1 MAEGFLAGGGLGSAA
16 MAPGPERTDWTVE
29 EELAAL
35 DKGEHPPAALG
46 VGTLRGRLGA
56 GFGPAGRVA
65 AVAVRAAPTAGLG
78 VGGRPRASR
87 PGCRKLSPDSRV
99 GRARNCPPGCLD
111 RFLGLDLFQDE
122 DSCSDCSNYKPGS
135 SLQSFVL
142 EGKTLFPEMFQ
153 TSHLLFYERFRAYQD
168 YILVLVL
175 TAFNLFVADCKA
187 SEVREFTA
195 EFLEKVLEP
204 SGWRAVWHTNVFE
217 VLVEVT
223 DVDFA
228 ALKAVV
234 RLADPYLCESQVSTF
249 TLECMKE
256 LLELKEHRLP
266 LQELWVVF
274 DDSGVFDQTAL
285 AIEHVRF
292 FYQKIWRSW
301 DEEEEDEYDYF
312 VRCVEPRLRLHYDIL
327 EDRVPSGLI
336 VDYHNLLSQ
345 CEESYRKF
353 LNLRSSLSN
362 CNSDS
367 EQENISMV
375 EGLKLYSE
383 IEQLKQKLKLIEN
396 PLLRYV
402 FGYQK
407 NSNIQAKGIR
417 PSGQKVTHVVSSIM
431 LTGLLQSLLRDRLCQ
446 EPYEEEIEIQFH
458 SDPLSAINACY
469 EGDTVIICPG
479 HYIVPG
485 TFSIADSIELEGYG
499 LPDDIVIEKRG
510 KGDTFVDCTGADI
523 KISNIK
529 FVQHDAVEG
538 ILIIHRGKTT
548 LENCVLQCETTGV
561 TVRTS
566 AEFLMKNSD
575 LYGAKG
581 AGIEIYPGS
590 KCTLSDN
597 GIHHCKEG
605 ILIKFLKHLFSMS
618 QDFLDEHYDIPKIS
632 MVNNVIHNNE
642 GYGVVLVKPTIFSDL
657 QENAQDGTEE
667 NKALKIQTNEEGD
680 GAERVDLEELIQCAA
695 GKMELYER
703 SDLAEQV
710 EGNYEIVN
718 ELVAASTQKG
728 QMKKKRLS
736 ELGIIQADDNLMSQE
751 MFVSIV
757 GNQFKWNGKGSFG
770 TFLF

>member
-1 MAEGFLAGGGLGSAA
+1 MADGLLAGGGLGSEA
-16 MAPGPERTDWTVE
+16 MAPEPELPGWAAE
-29 EELAAL
+29 EELERL
-35 DKGEHPPAALG
+35 EKG
-46 VGTLRGRLGA
+46 
-56 GFGPAGRVA
+56 
-65 AVAVRAAPTAGLG
+65 
-78 VGGRPRASR
+78 
-87 PGCRKLSPDSRV
+87 
-99 GRARNCPPGCLD
+99 
-111 RFLGLDLFQDE
+111 LFENE
-122 DSCSDCSNYKPGS
+122 DSCSDCSDHAKPGS
-135 SLQSFVL
+135 SLQSFVP
-142 EGKTLFPEMFQ
+142 EGKTHFPEMFQ
-153 TSHLLFYERFRAYQD
+153 TSQLLFYERFRAYQD
-168 YILVLVL
+168 YIL
-175 TAFNLFVADCKA
+175 ADCKA
-187 SEVREFTA
+187 SEVKEFTA

-223 DVDFA
+223 DVDFT

-234 RLADPYLCESQVSTF
+234 RLADPYLCESQVSAF

-256 LLELKEHRLP
+256 LLDLKEYRLP

-274 DDSGVFDQTAL
+274 DDSGLFDQTAL

-292 FYQKIWRSW
+292 FYQNIWRSW

-336 VDYHNLLSQ
+336 VDYQNLLTQ

-417 PSGQKVTHVVSSIM
+417 PNGQKVTHVVSSTM
-431 LTGLLQSLLRDRLCQ
+431 TTGLLQSLLRDRLCP
-446 EPYEEEIEIQFH
+446 EPCKEETEIQFH

-469 EGDTVIICPG
+469 EGDTVIVCPG
-479 HYIVPG
+479 HYVVHG
-485 TFSIADSIELEGYG
+485 AFSIADSIELE
-499 LPDDIVIEKRG
+499 V
-510 KGDTFVDCTGADI
+510 
-523 KISNIK
+523 
-529 FVQHDAVEG
+529 
-538 ILIIHRGKTT
+538 IHRGKTT

-581 AGIEIYPGS
+581 AGVEIYPGS

-605 ILIKFLKHLFSMS
+605 ILIK
-618 QDFLDEHYDIPKIS
+618 DFLDEHYDIPKIS

-657 QENAQDGTEE
+657 QEDAQDETEE
-667 NKALKIQTNEEGD
+667 NKALKVQTSGEADEAG
-680 GAERVDLEELIQCAA
+680 RVDLEELIQCAT
-695 GKMELYER
+695 GKMELYARAEL
-703 SDLAEQV
+703 SEQV
-710 EGNYEIVN
+710 EGNCEIVN

-736 ELGIIQADDNLMSQE
+736 ELGITQADDNLMSQE

>member
-1 MAEGFLAGGGLGSAA
+1 
-16 MAPGPERTDWTVE
+16 
-29 EELAAL
+29 
-35 DKGEHPPAALG
+35 
-46 VGTLRGRLGA
+46 
-56 GFGPAGRVA
+56 
-65 AVAVRAAPTAGLG
+65 
-78 VGGRPRASR
+78 
-87 PGCRKLSPDSRV
+87 
-99 GRARNCPPGCLD
+99 
-111 RFLGLDLFQDE
+111 
-122 DSCSDCSNYKPGS
+122 
-135 SLQSFVL
+135 
-142 EGKTLFPEMFQ
+142 MFQ

-168 YILVLVL
+168 YIL
-175 TAFNLFVADCKA
+175 ADCKA

-204 SGWRAVWHTNVFE
+204 SGWRAVWCTNVFK

-234 RLADPYLCESQVSTF
+234 RLADPRLCECHVSTF
-249 TLECMKE
+249 TVECVME
-256 LLELKEHRLP
+256 LLQLKEHRLP
-266 LQELWVVF
+266 LQELWVVS
-274 DDSGVFDQTAL
+274 DDSGAFDQTAL

-292 FYQKIWRSW
+292 FYQNIWRSW

-327 EDRVPSGLI
+327 EDRVPSGL
-336 VDYHNLLSQ
+336 VTDYRSLLSQ
-345 CEESYRKF
+345 CEESYRTF

-362 CNSDS
+362 CNLDT

-407 NSNIQAKGIR
+407 NSNIQAKGVR
-417 PSGQKVTHVVSSIM
+417 PNGQKVRHVVSSAM
-431 LTGLLQSLLRDRLCQ
+431 MPGLLQSLLRDRLCQ
-446 EPYEEEIEIQFH
+446 EPCKEEVEIQFH
-458 SDPLSAINACY
+458 RDPLSAINACY
-469 EGDTVIICPG
+469 EGDTVIVCPG
-479 HYIVPG
+479 RYVVHG

-499 LPDDIVIEKRG
+499 LPDDVVIEKRG
-510 KGDTFVDCTGADI
+510 QGDTFVDCTGADI
-523 KISNIK
+523 KISSIK
-529 FVQHDAVEG
+529 FVQHGAVEG

-566 AEFLMKNSD
+566 AEFLMKTSD

-581 AGIEIYPGS
+581 AGVEIYPGS

-605 ILIKFLKHLFSMS
+605 ILIK
-618 QDFLDEHYDIPKIS
+618 DFLDEHYDIPKIS

-657 QENAQDGTEE
+657 QENTQDGTEE
-667 NKALKIQTNEEGD
+667 NKALKIQTSGEAD
-680 GAERVDLEELIQCAA
+680 AAERVDLEELIQCAT
-695 GKMELYER
+695 GKMGLCAR
-703 SDLAEQV
+703 SDLCEQV
-710 EGNYEIVN
+710 EGNCEIVH
-718 ELVAASTQKG
+718 ELLVASTQKG
-728 QMKKKRLS
+728 QLRKKRLS
-736 ELGIIQADDNLMSQE
+736 ELGITQADDNLMSQE

>member
-1 MAEGFLAGGGLGSAA
+1 MADGMRVGSGLMSESMASGHPDEAA
-16 MAPGPERTDWTVE
+16 EK
-29 EELAAL
+29 ELAPL
-35 DKGEHPPAALG
+35 EKG
-46 VGTLRGRLGA
+46 
-56 GFGPAGRVA
+56 
-65 AVAVRAAPTAGLG
+65 
-78 VGGRPRASR
+78 
-87 PGCRKLSPDSRV
+87 
-99 GRARNCPPGCLD
+99 
-111 RFLGLDLFQDE
+111 LFQVE
-122 DSCSDCSNYKPGS
+122 DSSSDCGSHNKPGD
-135 SLQSFVL
+135 SLQSFVA
-142 EGKTLFPEMFQ
+142 EGKSPFPEIFQ
-153 TSHLLFYERFRAYQD
+153 TSQLLFYERFRAYQD
-168 YILVLVL
+168 YIL
-175 TAFNLFVADCKA
+175 ADCKA

-204 SGWRAVWHTNVFE
+204 SGWQAIWRTNVFE

-223 DVDFA
+223 DVDFS
-228 ALKAVV
+228 ALKAAVK
-234 RLADPYLCESQVSTF
+234 LAEPYACESEVNTF

-256 LLELKEHRLP
+256 LLDLKEYQLP

-292 FYQKIWRSW
+292 FYQYIWRSW

-312 VRCVEPRLRLHYDIL
+312 VRCVEPRMRLHYDIL

-336 VDYHNLLSQ
+336 VDYHSLLTQ

-407 NSNIQAKGIR
+407 NSNIQAKGVR
-417 PSGQKVTHVVSSIM
+417 PNGQKVTHVVSSTM
-431 LTGLLQSLLRDRLCQ
+431 MSGLLRSLLRDRLCE
-446 EPYEEEIEIQFH
+446 EPFKEDTEIQFH
-458 SDPLSAINACY
+458 SDPLSAVNACY
-469 EGDTVIICPG
+469 EGDTVIVCPG
-479 HYIVPG
+479 HYVVHG
-485 TFSIADSIELEGYG
+485 TFSVADSIVLEGYG

-510 KGDTFVDCTGADI
+510 KGDTFVDCTGVDV
-523 KISNIK
+523 KISSIK
-529 FVQHDAVEG
+529 FVQRDAVEG

-548 LENCVLQCETTGV
+548 VENCVLQCETTGV

-581 AGIEIYPGS
+581 AGLEIYPGS
-590 KCTLSDN
+590 KCVLSDN

-605 ILIKFLKHLFSMS
+605 ILIK
-618 QDFLDEHYDIPKIS
+618 DFLDEHYDIPKIS

-642 GYGVVLVKPTIFSDL
+642 GYGIVLVKPTIFSDL
-657 QENAQDGTEE
+657 KENDQDKTEE
-667 NKALKIQTNEEGD
+667 NKAVKVQTSGQGD
-680 GAERVDLEELIQCAA
+680 AAGRVDLEELIHGATD
-695 GKMELYER
+695 KMEIYER
-703 SDLAEQV
+703 AADLSEQI
-710 EGNYEIVN
+710 EGNCEIIN

-728 QMKKKRLS
+728 QMRKKRLS
-736 ELGIIQADDNLMSQE
+736 ELGITQADDNLMSQE
-751 MFVSIV
+751 MFVVIV

>member
-1 MAEGFLAGGGLGSAA
+1 MDHTVFSL
-16 MAPGPERTDWTVE
+16 ERE
-29 EELAAL
+29 ETRV
-35 DKGEHPPAALG
+35 H
-46 VGTLRGRLGA
+46 GRETG
-56 GFGPAGRVA
+56 
-65 AVAVRAAPTAGLG
+65 
-78 VGGRPRASR
+78 
-87 PGCRKLSPDSRV
+87 
-99 GRARNCPPGCLD
+99 
-111 RFLGLDLFQDE
+111 LFQE
-122 DSCSDCSNYKPGS
+122 KDSCNNYSNCDKPGTR
-135 SLQSFVL
+135 LQSFVPD
-142 EGKTLFPEMFQ
+142 GKTLLPELFQ

-168 YILVLVL
+168 YIL
-175 TAFNLFVADCKA
+175 ADCKA

-204 SGWRAVWHTNVFE
+204 SGWRAVWHTNVFK

-228 ALKAVV
+228 TLKAVV
-234 RLADPYLCESQVSTF
+234 KLADPYLCESEMSTF
-249 TLECMKE
+249 TLECIKE

-274 DDSGVFDQTAL
+274 DDSGAFDQTAL

-292 FYQKIWRSW
+292 FYQNIWRSW

-336 VDYHNLLSQ
+336 VDYHSLLSQ

-362 CNSDS
+362 CGSDS

-402 FGYQK
+402 FGHQK
-407 NSNIQAKGIR
+407 HSSIQAKGVR
-417 PSGQKVTHVVSSIM
+417 PSGQKVTHVVSPILMAS
-431 LTGLLQSLLRDRLCQ
+431 LLQSLLRDRLCQ
-446 EPYEEEIEIQFH
+446 EPHKDEMEIQFH
-458 SDPLSAINACY
+458 SDPWSAVNASY
-469 EGDTVIICPG
+469 EGDTVIVCPG
-479 HYIVPG
+479 HYVVHG
-485 TFSIADSIELEGYG
+485 TFSIADAIVLEGYG
-499 LPDDIVIEKRG
+499 LPDDIVIEKRD
-510 KGDTFVDCTGADI
+510 KNDTFVECTGTDI
-523 KISNIK
+523 KISGIK
-529 FVQHDAVEG
+529 FVQHGAVEG
-538 ILIIHRGKTT
+538 ILIIHHGKTT

-590 KCTLSDN
+590 KCILSDN
-597 GIHHCKEG
+597 EIHHCKEG
-605 ILIKFLKHLFSMS
+605 ILIK
-618 QDFLDEHYDIPKIS
+618 DFLDEHYDIPKIS

-642 GYGVVLVKPTIFSDL
+642 GYAVVLVKPTIFCDL
-657 QENAQDGTEE
+657 QGNAHVGTKESKE
-667 NKALKIQTNEEGD
+667 LKIQTNGEANA
-680 GAERVDLEELIQCAA
+680 AESVDVEELIQCAT
-695 GKMELYER
+695 GKMELYGR
-703 SDLAEQV
+703 PDLSEQV
-710 EGNYEIVN
+710 EGNCEIVN
-718 ELVAASTQKG
+718 ELVVASMQKG
-728 QMKKKRLS
+728 QKKKRLS
-736 ELGIIQADDNLMSQE
+736 ELGITEADDNLMSQE
-751 MFVSIV
+751 MFISIL

>member
-1 MAEGFLAGGGLGSAA
+1 MAEGLLAGFGLGSEA
-16 MAPGPERTDWTVE
+16 MGPPPERTGWAAE
-29 EELAAL
+29 EEPEPLEKAL
-35 DKGEHPPAALG
+35 FQDGDSDSDCSG
-46 VGTLRGRLGA
+46 D
-56 GFGPAGRVA
+56 
-65 AVAVRAAPTAGLG
+65 
-78 VGGRPRASR
+78 GRPRSR
-87 PGCRKLSPDSRV
+87 LP
-99 GRARNCPPGCLD
+99 
-111 RFLGLDLFQDE
+111 
-122 DSCSDCSNYKPGS
+122 
-135 SLQSFVL
+135 SFVL
-142 EGKTLFPEMFQ
+142 QGKTNFPEMFQ
-153 TSHLLFYERFRAYQD
+153 TGHLLFYERFSAYQD
-168 YILVLVL
+168 YIL
-175 TAFNLFVADCKA
+175 ADCKA

-234 RLADPYLCESQVSTF
+234 RLAEPCLCESPLSTF
-249 TLECMKE
+249 TPECVRE
-256 LLELKEHRLP
+256 LLDLKAQRLP

-274 DDSGVFDQTAL
+274 DSSGALDQTAL

-292 FYQKIWRSW
+292 FYQHIWRSW

-327 EDRVPSGLI
+327 EDRVPSGL
-336 VDYHNLLSQ
+336 VADYRSLLSQ
-345 CEESYRKF
+345 CEGIYRDF
-353 LNLRSSLSN
+353 LSLRSSLSA
-362 CNSDS
+362 CDSDS
-367 EQENISMV
+367 EQGNLSMV

-383 IEQLKQKLKLIEN
+383 MEQLKQKLKLIEN

-407 NSNIQAKGIR
+407 NSNIQAKGAR
-417 PSGQKVTHVVSSIM
+417 PHGQKVTHVVAST
-431 LTGLLQSLLRDRLCQ
+431 LTAGLLQSLLRDRLCR
-446 EPYEEEIEIQFH
+446 EPCEEEAEVQFH
-458 SDPLSAINACY
+458 RDLLSAVGACY

-479 HYIVPG
+479 HYVVHGP
-485 TFSIADSIELEGYG
+485 FALADSIELEGYG
-499 LPDDIVIEKRG
+499 LPDDIVIEQRG
-510 KGDTFVDCTGADI
+510 KGDTFVDCTGADV

-538 ILIIHRGKTT
+538 ILIVHRGRTT
-548 LENCVLQCETTGV
+548 VENCVLQCETTGV

-566 AEFLMKNSD
+566 AEFLMKTSD

-581 AGIEIYPGS
+581 AGVEIYPGS
-590 KCTLSDN
+590 TCTLSDS

-605 ILIKFLKHLFSMS
+605 ILIK
-618 QDFLDEHYDIPKIS
+618 DFLDEHYDLPKIS
-632 MVNNVIHNNE
+632 MVNNIIHNNE

-657 QENAQDGTEE
+657 QESTPGAAEE
-667 NKALKIQTNEEGD
+667 NKALKSQTSGEAD
-680 GAERVDLEELIQCAA
+680 AAERVDLEELIECVAGRVGLCARP
-695 GKMELYER
+695 GL
-703 SDLAEQV
+703 SEQV
-710 EGNYEIVN
+710 EGNCEIVS

-736 ELGIIQADDNLMSQE
+736 ELGITQADDNLMSQE
-751 MFVSIV
+751 MFVCIE

>member
-1 MAEGFLAGGGLGSAA
+1 IAKTYMRGGALGLGA
-16 MAPGPERTDWTVE
+16 MAPERTNWAAE
-29 EELAAL
+29 EEPEPLE
-35 DKGEHPPAALG
+35 KG
-46 VGTLRGRLGA
+46 
-56 GFGPAGRVA
+56 
-65 AVAVRAAPTAGLG
+65 
-78 VGGRPRASR
+78 
-87 PGCRKLSPDSRV
+87 
-99 GRARNCPPGCLD
+99 
-111 RFLGLDLFQDE
+111 LFQDE
-122 DSCSDCSNYKPGS
+122 ESCSDCSYHDKPVT
-135 SLQSFVL
+135 SLQSFVP
-142 EGKTLFPEMFQ
+142 EGKTLFPEIFQ
-153 TSHLLFYERFRAYQD
+153 TSQLLFYERFRAYQD
-168 YILVLVL
+168 YIL
-175 TAFNLFVADCKA
+175 ADCKA

-234 RLADPYLCESQVSTF
+234 KLAEPYVCDSEVNTF
-249 TLECMKE
+249 TLDCVKE
-256 LLELKEHRLP
+256 LLELKECRLP

-274 DDSGVFDQTAL
+274 DGSGVFDQTAL

-292 FYQKIWRSW
+292 FYQNSWRSW
-301 DEEEEDEYDYF
+301 DEEEEDEYDHF
-312 VRCVEPRLRLHYDIL
+312 VRCVEPRLRLYYNIL
-327 EDRVPSGLI
+327 EDRVPSGLV

-375 EGLKLYSE
+375 EGLKFYLE

-402 FGYQK
+402 FGQ
-407 NSNIQAKGIR
+407 R
-417 PSGQKVTHVVSSIM
+417 PNGQKVTHVVSSTM
-431 LTGLLQSLLRDRLCQ
+431 MTGLLWALLRDKLC
-446 EPYEEEIEIQFH
+446 EEHCEGEIEVQFH
-458 SDPLSAINACY
+458 RDPLSAINACF
-469 EGDTVIICPG
+469 EGDTVIVCPG
-479 HYIVPG
+479 HYVVHG

-510 KGDTFVDCTGADI
+510 KGDTFMDGTGADI

-566 AEFLMKNSD
+566 AKFLTKNSD
-575 LYGAKG
+575 LYGAKD

-590 KCTLSDN
+590 KCILSDN
-597 GIHHCKEG
+597 GVHHCKEG
-605 ILIKFLKHLFSMS
+605 ILIK
-618 QDFLDEHYDIPKIS
+618 DFLDEHYDIPKIS

-642 GYGVVLVKPTIFSDL
+642 GYGVVLVKPTIFSEL
-657 QENAQDGTEE
+657 QDNAHDG
-667 NKALKIQTNEEGD
+667 IEG
-680 GAERVDLEELIQCAA
+680 R
-695 GKMELYER
+695 LY
-703 SDLAEQV
+703 LV
-710 EGNYEIVN
+710 IFYIKTIYGLLYFIEGNCEIVN
-718 ELVAASTQKG
+718 ELVAVSTQK
-728 QMKKKRLS
+728 
-736 ELGIIQADDNLMSQE
+736 ADDTLMSQE
-751 MFVSIV
+751 MFVAIV

-770 TFLF
+770 TFIF

>member
-1 MAEGFLAGGGLGSAA
+1 MERGPRKLSFNWSKRLGPLSNRKRLRHHLTRLGGRPRKFEMGDGLLAGGGLGSEA
-16 MAPGPERTDWTVE
+16 MAPERTRWSAE
-29 EELAAL
+29 
-35 DKGEHPPAALG
+35 EHP
-46 VGTLRGRLGA
+46 
-56 GFGPAGRVA
+56 
-65 AVAVRAAPTAGLG
+65 APLEKGL
-78 VGGRPRASR
+78 
-87 PGCRKLSPDSRV
+87 L
-99 GRARNCPPGCLD
+99 
-111 RFLGLDLFQDE
+111 QDD
-122 DSCSDCSNYKPGS
+122 DSCSDCSSHDKPGS
-135 SLQSFVL
+135 SLQSFVP
-142 EGKTLFPEMFQ
+142 EGKIHFPEMFQ

-168 YILVLVL
+168 YIL
-175 TAFNLFVADCKA
+175 ADCKA

-256 LLELKEHRLP
+256 LLDLKEYRLP

-274 DDSGVFDQTAL
+274 DDSGIFDQTAL
-285 AIEHVRF
+285 AIEHVR
-292 FYQKIWRSW
+292 
-301 DEEEEDEYDYF
+301 
-312 VRCVEPRLRLHYDIL
+312 HYDII

-336 VDYHNLLSQ
+336 VDYQNLLTQ

-407 NSNIQAKGIR
+407 NSNIQAKGVRLNGEKI
-417 PSGQKVTHVVSSIM
+417 THVVSSTVT
-431 LTGLLQSLLRDRLCQ
+431 TGLLQSLLRDRLCP
-446 EPYEEEIEIQFH
+446 EPCKEEIEIQFH

-469 EGDTVIICPG
+469 EGDTVIVCPG
-479 HYIVPG
+479 HYVVHG

-499 LPDDIVIEKRG
+499 LPDDVVIEKRG
-510 KGDTFVDCTGADI
+510 KGDTFVDCTGADV
-523 KISNIK
+523 KISSIK

-590 KCTLSDN
+590 KCTLCDN

-605 ILIKFLKHLFSMS
+605 ILIK
-618 QDFLDEHYDIPKIS
+618 DFLDEHYDIPKIS

-667 NKALKIQTNEEGD
+667 NKALKIQTSGEAD
-680 GAERVDLEELIQCAA
+680 VAERVDLEELIQCAT
-695 GKMELYER
+695 GKMELYAR
-703 SDLAEQV
+703 ADLSEQG

-736 ELGIIQADDNLMSQE
+736 ELGITQADDNLMSQE

>member
-1 MAEGFLAGGGLGSAA
+1 M
-16 MAPGPERTDWTVE
+16 
-29 EELAAL
+29 
-35 DKGEHPPAALG
+35 
-46 VGTLRGRLGA
+46 
-56 GFGPAGRVA
+56 AGR
-65 AVAVRAAPTAGLG
+65 GWG
-78 VGGRPRASR
+78 
-87 PGCRKLSPDSRV
+87 
-99 GRARNCPPGCLD
+99 
-111 RFLGLDLFQDE
+111 
-122 DSCSDCSNYKPGS
+122 
-135 SLQSFVL
+135 
-142 EGKTLFPEMFQ
+142 
-153 TSHLLFYERFRAYQD
+153 
-168 YILVLVL
+168 
-175 TAFNLFVADCKA
+175 ADCKA

-223 DVDFA
+223 DVDFS

-234 RLADPYLCESQVSTF
+234 RLAEPYVCESQVSTF
-249 TLECMKE
+249 TLECVKE
-256 LLELKEHRLP
+256 LLDLKEHRLP

-285 AIEHVRF
+285 AVEHVR
-292 FYQKIWRSW
+292 
-301 DEEEEDEYDYF
+301 
-312 VRCVEPRLRLHYDIL
+312 HYDIL

-336 VDYHNLLSQ
+336 VDYHSLLSQ

-362 CNSDS
+362 CSSDS

-417 PSGQKVTHVVSSIM
+417 PNGQKVTHVVSSIM
-431 LTGLLQSLLRDRLCQ
+431 MTGLLQSLLRDRLCQ
-446 EPYEEEIEIQFH
+446 EPCKEETEIQFH

-469 EGDTVIICPG
+469 DGDTVIVCPG
-479 HYIVPG
+479 HYMIHG
-485 TFSIADSIELEGYG
+485 TFAIADSIELEGYG

-523 KISNIK
+523 KISSIK

-566 AEFLMKNSD
+566 AELLMKNSD

-605 ILIKFLKHLFSMS
+605 ILIK
-618 QDFLDEHYDIPKIS
+618 DFLDEHYDIPKIS
-632 MVNNVIHNNE
+632 MVNNIIHNNE

-657 QENAQDGTEE
+657 QEKPQDGTEE
-667 NKALKIQTNEEGD
+667 NKALKIQTSEEAD
-680 GAERVDLEELIQCAA
+680 AAERGDLEELIQCAT
-695 GKMELYER
+695 GKLELYAKSEL
-703 SDLAEQV
+703 SEQV
-710 EGNYEIVN
+710 EGNCEIIN

-728 QMKKKRLS
+728 QMRKKRLS
-736 ELGIIQADDNLMSQE
+736 ELGITQADDNLMSQE
-751 MFVSIV
+751 MFVAIV
-757 GNQFKWNGKGSFG
+757 GNEFKWNGKGSFG

>member
-1 MAEGFLAGGGLGSAA
+1 MVAED
-16 MAPGPERTDWTVE
+16 AP
-29 EELAAL
+29 A
-35 DKGEHPPAALG
+35 
-46 VGTLRGRLGA
+46 
-56 GFGPAGRVA
+56 FGPDGCSSSC
-65 AVAVRAAPTAGLG
+65 
-78 VGGRPRASR
+78 SR
-87 PGCRKLSPDSRV
+87 PQTTLSWADRRV
-99 GRARNCPPGCLD
+99 RS
-111 RFLGLDLFQDE
+111 LFQDE
-122 DSCSDCSNYKPGS
+122 DSCSDCSNHDKPGS
-135 SLQSFVL
+135 SLPSFVPS
-142 EGKTLFPEMFQ
+142 GKTHFPEIFQ
-153 TSHLLFYERFRAYQD
+153 TSQLLFYERFKAYQD
-168 YILVLVL
+168 YIL
-175 TAFNLFVADCKA
+175 ADCKA

-228 ALKAVV
+228 ALKAAV
-234 RLADPYLCESQVSTF
+234 RLADPYLCESQVSSF
-249 TLECMKE
+249 TLECMNE
-256 LLELKEHRLP
+256 LLNLKEHRLP

-292 FYQKIWRSW
+292 FYQNIWRSW

-312 VRCVEPRLRLHYDIL
+312 VRCVEPRLRL
-327 EDRVPSGLI
+327 
-336 VDYHNLLSQ
+336 
-345 CEESYRKF
+345 
-353 LNLRSSLSN
+353 
-362 CNSDS
+362 
-367 EQENISMV
+367 
-375 EGLKLYSE
+375 
-383 IEQLKQKLKLIEN
+383 
-396 PLLRYV
+396 
-402 FGYQK
+402 
-407 NSNIQAKGIR
+407 
-417 PSGQKVTHVVSSIM
+417 
-431 LTGLLQSLLRDRLCQ
+431 
-446 EPYEEEIEIQFH
+446 
-458 SDPLSAINACY
+458 
-469 EGDTVIICPG
+469 
-479 HYIVPG
+479 
-485 TFSIADSIELEGYG
+485 GYG

-510 KGDTFVDCTGADI
+510 KGDTFVDCTGVDI
-523 KISNIK
+523 KISGIK
-529 FVQHDAVEG
+529 FIQHDAVEG

-597 GIHHCKEG
+597 EIHHCKEG
-605 ILIKFLKHLFSMS
+605 ILIK
-618 QDFLDEHYDIPKIS
+618 DFLDEHYDIPKIS

-657 QENAQDGTEE
+657 QENVQDEIEE
-667 NKALKIQTNEEGD
+667 NRALKIPTSEEAGT
-680 GAERVDLEELIQCAA
+680 AERVDLEELIQCAT
-695 GKMELYER
+695 GKMELYAR
-703 SDLAEQV
+703 SSLSEQA
-710 EGNYEIVN
+710 EGNCEIVN

-736 ELGIIQADDNLMSQE
+736 ELGITQADDNLMSQE

>member
-1 MAEGFLAGGGLGSAA
+1 MADGLLAGGGLGSEA
-16 MAPGPERTDWTVE
+16 MAPEPELPGWAAVE
-29 EELAAL
+29 ELERLE
-35 DKGEHPPAALG
+35 KGFFE
-46 VGTLRGRLGA
+46 
-56 GFGPAGRVA
+56 
-65 AVAVRAAPTAGLG
+65 
-78 VGGRPRASR
+78 
-87 PGCRKLSPDSRV
+87 
-99 GRARNCPPGCLD
+99 N
-111 RFLGLDLFQDE
+111 E
-122 DSCSDCSNYKPGS
+122 DSCSDCSDHVKPGS
-135 SLQSFVL
+135 SLQSFVP
-142 EGKTLFPEMFQ
+142 EGKTHFPEMFQ
-153 TSHLLFYERFRAYQD
+153 TSQLLFYERFRAYQD
-168 YILVLVL
+168 YIL
-175 TAFNLFVADCKA
+175 ADCKA
-187 SEVREFTA
+187 SEVKEFTA

-234 RLADPYLCESQVSTF
+234 RLANPYLCESHVSTF

-256 LLELKEHRLP
+256 LLDLKEYRLP

-274 DDSGVFDQTAL
+274 DDSGLFDQTAL

-292 FYQKIWRSW
+292 FYQNIWRSW

-336 VDYHNLLSQ
+336 VDYQNLLTQ

-417 PSGQKVTHVVSSIM
+417 PNGQKVTHVVSSIM
-431 LTGLLQSLLRDRLCQ
+431 MTGLLQSLLRDRLCP
-446 EPYEEEIEIQFH
+446 EPCKEEIEIKFH

-469 EGDTVIICPG
+469 EGDTVIVCPG
-479 HYIVPG
+479 HYVVHG
-485 TFSIADSIELEGYG
+485 AFSIADSIELEGYG

-510 KGDTFVDCTGADI
+510 KGDTFVDCT
-523 KISNIK
+523 
-529 FVQHDAVEG
+529 V
-538 ILIIHRGKTT
+538 IHRGKTT

-605 ILIKFLKHLFSMS
+605 ILIK
-618 QDFLDEHYDIPKIS
+618 DFLDEHYDIPKIS

-657 QENAQDGTEE
+657 QEDAQDENE
-667 NKALKIQTNEEGD
+667 ANKALKVQTSGEAD
-680 GAERVDLEELIQCAA
+680 VAERVDLEELIQCAT
-695 GKMELYER
+695 GKMELYAR
-703 SDLAEQV
+703 ADLSEQV
-710 EGNYEIVN
+710 EGNCEIVN

-736 ELGIIQADDNLMSQE
+736 ELGITQADDNLMSQE

>member
-1 MAEGFLAGGGLGSAA
+1 MADRLRVGGDLEPEA
-16 MAPGPERTDWTVE
+16 MAPGHPDPATE
-29 EELAAL
+29 EEPAPLEEAL
-35 DKGEHPPAALG
+35 LQ
-46 VGTLRGRLGA
+46 V
-56 GFGPAGRVA
+56 
-65 AVAVRAAPTAGLG
+65 
-78 VGGRPRASR
+78 
-87 PGCRKLSPDSRV
+87 
-99 GRARNCPPGCLD
+99 
-111 RFLGLDLFQDE
+111 E
-122 DSCSDCSNYKPGS
+122 DSCSDCNCHKPGN
-135 SLQSFVL
+135 SLQGFVP
-142 EGKTLFPEMFQ
+142 EGKSPFPEIFQ
-153 TSHLLFYERFRAYQD
+153 TSQLLFYERFRAYQD
-168 YILVLVL
+168 YIL
-175 TAFNLFVADCKA
+175 ADCKA

-195 EFLEKVLEP
+195 EFLEKVLVP
-204 SGWRAVWHTNVFE
+204 SGWQALWHTNVFK

-223 DVDFA
+223 DVDFS

-234 RLADPYLCESQVSTF
+234 RLAEPYVCESEVNTF

-256 LLELKEHRLP
+256 LLELKEYQLP

-292 FYQKIWRSW
+292 FYQYIWRSW
-301 DEEEEDEYDYF
+301 DEEEDDEYDYF

-327 EDRVPSGLI
+327 EDRVPSGLT
-336 VDYHNLLSQ
+336 VDYRNLLIQ

-362 CNSDS
+362 CNFDS

-383 IEQLKQKLKLIEN
+383 IEQLKRKLKLIEN

-407 NSNIQAKGIR
+407 NSNIQAKGVR
-417 PSGQKVTHVVSSIM
+417 TNGQKVTHVVSSTM
-431 LTGLLQSLLRDRLCQ
+431 MSSLLRSLLRDRFCG
-446 EPYEEEIEIQFH
+446 EPFKEDIEIQFH

-469 EGDTVIICPG
+469 EGDTVIVCPG
-479 HYIVPG
+479 HYVVHG

-510 KGDTFVDCTGADI
+510 KGDTFVDCTGVDI
-523 KISNIK
+523 KISSIK

-548 LENCVLQCETTGV
+548 VENCVLQCETTGV

-575 LYGAKG
+575 LYGAK
-581 AGIEIYPGS
+581 
-590 KCTLSDN
+590 
-597 GIHHCKEG
+597 
-605 ILIKFLKHLFSMS
+605 
-618 QDFLDEHYDIPKIS
+618 DFLDEHYDIPKIS

-657 QENAQDGTEE
+657 KENHQDKTEDNE
-667 NKALKIQTNEEGD
+667 AVKIQTSGGAD
-680 GAERVDLEELIQCAA
+680 AAERVDLGELIHCATD
-695 GKMELYER
+695 EIEIYER
-703 SDLAEQV
+703 AADLSKQV
-710 EGNYEIVN
+710 EGNCEIIN

-736 ELGIIQADDNLMSQE
+736 ELGITQADDSLMSQE
-751 MFVSIV
+751 MFVAIV

-770 TFLF
+770 IFLF

>member
-1 MAEGFLAGGGLGSAA
+1 MASSLVTGGGLEAEA
-16 MAPGPERTDWTVE
+16 MAPEREHTGWTAE
-29 EELAAL
+29 EE
-35 DKGEHPPAALG
+35 PAG
-46 VGTLRGRLGA
+46 VGKG
-56 GFGPAGRVA
+56 
-65 AVAVRAAPTAGLG
+65 
-78 VGGRPRASR
+78 
-87 PGCRKLSPDSRV
+87 
-99 GRARNCPPGCLD
+99 
-111 RFLGLDLFQDE
+111 LFQDE
-122 DSCSDCSNYKPGS
+122 DSCRDCSNYDKAVT

-142 EGKTLFPEMFQ
+142 EGKTLFPEIFQ
-153 TSHLLFYERFRAYQD
+153 TSQLLFYERFRAYQD
-168 YILVLVL
+168 YIL
-175 TAFNLFVADCKA
+175 ADCKA

-223 DVDFA
+223 DVDFLG
-228 ALKAVV
+228 LKAVV
-234 RLADPYLCESQVSTF
+234 RLAEPYLCESRVNTF
-249 TLECMKE
+249 TAECMNE
-256 LLELKEHRLP
+256 LLDLKERRLP

-292 FYQKIWRSW
+292 FYQNIWRSW

-327 EDRVPSGLI
+327 EDRVPSGLT
-336 VDYHNLLSQ
+336 VDYRSLLSQ
-345 CEESYRKF
+345 CEDSYRRF

-362 CNSDS
+362 CSSDS

-407 NSNIQAKGIR
+407 NSNIQAKGVR
-417 PSGQKVTHVVSSIM
+417 VSGQKVTHVVSSTM
-431 LTGLLQSLLRDRLCQ
+431 MTGLLQSLLRDKLCQ
-446 EPYEEEIEIQFH
+446 DSCKEEIEIQFH
-458 SDPLSAINACY
+458 NDPLSAINACY
-469 EGDTVIICPG
+469 EGDTVIVCPG
-479 HYIVPG
+479 HYVVHG

-529 FVQHDAVEG
+529 FVQHGAVEG
-538 ILIIHRGKTT
+538 ILSIHRGKTV

-566 AEFLMKNSD
+566 AELLMKNSD

-581 AGIEIYPGS
+581 AGLEIYPGS
-590 KCTLSDN
+590 KCSLSDN

-605 ILIKFLKHLFSMS
+605 ILIK
-618 QDFLDEHYDIPKIS
+618 DFLDEHYDIPKIT

-657 QENAQDGTEE
+657 QEDAQDETEE
-667 NKALKIQTNEEGD
+667 NKALKIQTSGEVD
-680 GAERVDLEELIQCAA
+680 AAEKLDLEELIQCATD
-695 GKMELYER
+695 KMELHAR
-703 SDLAEQV
+703 SDFSEPV
-710 EGNYEIVN
+710 EGNCEIVN
-718 ELVAASTQKG
+718 ELVAASTKKG

-736 ELGIIQADDNLMSQE
+736 ELGITEADDKLMSQE
-751 MFVSIV
+751 MFISIA

>member
-1 MAEGFLAGGGLGSAA
+1 MADGPRA
-16 MAPGPERTDWTVE
+16 MAAQPGRRGRADAE
-29 EELAAL
+29 E
-35 DKGEHPPAALG
+35 PAAAE
-46 VGTLRGRLGA
+46 RG
-56 GFGPAGRVA
+56 
-65 AVAVRAAPTAGLG
+65 
-78 VGGRPRASR
+78 
-87 PGCRKLSPDSRV
+87 
-99 GRARNCPPGCLD
+99 
-111 RFLGLDLFQDE
+111 LFQDE
-122 DSCSDCSNYKPGS
+122 DSCSDCSNHDKPGS
-135 SLQSFVL
+135 NLQSFVP
-142 EGKTLFPEMFQ
+142 EGKTHFPEIFQ
-153 TSHLLFYERFRAYQD
+153 TSQLLFYERFRAYQD
-168 YILVLVL
+168 YIL
-175 TAFNLFVADCKA
+175 ADCKA

-234 RLADPYLCESQVSTF
+234 RLADPYLCESQVSSF
-249 TLECMKE
+249 TLECMNE
-256 LLELKEHRLP
+256 LLDLKEHRLP

-285 AIEHVRF
+285 AVEHVRF
-292 FYQKIWRSW
+292 FYQNIWRSW

-417 PSGQKVTHVVSSIM
+417 PNGQKVMHVVSSTM
-431 LTGLLQSLLRDRLCQ
+431 MTGLLRSLLRDRLSQ
-446 EPYEEEIEIQFH
+446 ELCKEETEIQFH

-469 EGDTVIICPG
+469 EGDTVIVCPG
-479 HYIVPG
+479 HYMVHG
-485 TFSIADSIELEGYG
+485 TFAIADSIDLEGYG

-510 KGDTFVDCTGADI
+510 KGDTFVDCTGVDI
-523 KISNIK
+523 KISGIK
-529 FVQHDAVEG
+529 FIQHDAVEG

-605 ILIKFLKHLFSMS
+605 ILIK
-618 QDFLDEHYDIPKIS
+618 DFLDEHYDIPKIS

-657 QENAQDGTEE
+657 QENVQDETEE
-667 NKALKIQTNEEGD
+667 NRALKVPTSEEAD
-680 GAERVDLEELIQCAA
+680 TAERIDLEELIQCAT
-695 GKMELYER
+695 GKMELYAR
-703 SDLAEQV
+703 SSLSEQV
-710 EGNYEIVN
+710 EGNCEIVN

-736 ELGIIQADDNLMSQE
+736 ELGITQADDKLMSQE

>member
-1 MAEGFLAGGGLGSAA
+1 MASGLLVGGGLGSEA
-16 MAPGPERTDWTVE
+16 MAPEPERTSCEAE
-29 EELAAL
+29 EEQARLE
-35 DKGEHPPAALG
+35 KG
-46 VGTLRGRLGA
+46 
-56 GFGPAGRVA
+56 
-65 AVAVRAAPTAGLG
+65 
-78 VGGRPRASR
+78 
-87 PGCRKLSPDSRV
+87 
-99 GRARNCPPGCLD
+99 
-111 RFLGLDLFQDE
+111 LFQDE
-122 DSCSDCSNYKPGS
+122 DSCSDCSNHDKPGT
-135 SLQSFVL
+135 SLQSFIP
-142 EGKTLFPEMFQ
+142 EGKTLFPEIFH
-153 TSHLLFYERFRAYQD
+153 TSQLLFYERFRAYQD
-168 YILVLVL
+168 YIL
-175 TAFNLFVADCKA
+175 ADCKA

-223 DVDFA
+223 DVDFS
-228 ALKAVV
+228 ALKAAVK
-234 RLADPYLCESQVSTF
+234 LAEPYLCESRVSTF
-249 TLECMKE
+249 TVECMKE
-256 LLELKEHRLP
+256 LFELKEYRLP

-274 DDSGVFDQTAL
+274 DDSGMFDQTAL

-292 FYQKIWRSW
+292 FYQNIWRSW

-407 NSNIQAKGIR
+407 NSNIQAKGVR
-417 PSGQKVTHVVSSIM
+417 PNGQKVTHVVSCTM
-431 LTGLLQSLLRDRLCQ
+431 VTGLLQSLLRDRLCQ
-446 EPYEEEIEIQFH
+446 EPCKEETEIQFH

-469 EGDTVIICPG
+469 EGDTVIVCPG
-479 HYIVPG
+479 HYVVHG
-485 TFSIADSIELEGYG
+485 TFSMADSIELEG
-499 LPDDIVIEKRG
+499 
-510 KGDTFVDCTGADI
+510 
-523 KISNIK
+523 
-529 FVQHDAVEG
+529 
-538 ILIIHRGKTT
+538 IHHGKTT

-566 AEFLMKNSD
+566 AELLMKNSD

-590 KCTLSDN
+590 KCTLNDN

-605 ILIKFLKHLFSMS
+605 ILIK
-618 QDFLDEHYDIPKIS
+618 DFLDEHYDIPKIT

-657 QENAQDGTEE
+657 QEDAQDETEE
-667 NKALKIQTNEEGD
+667 NKALNMQTTGEADAPEK
-680 GAERVDLEELIQCAA
+680 VDLEELIECAT
-695 GKMELYER
+695 GKMEPYVR
-703 SDLAEQV
+703 SVLSEEV
-710 EGNYEIVN
+710 EGNCEIVN
-718 ELVAASTQKG
+718 ELVAASTKKG

-736 ELGIIQADDNLMSQE
+736 ELGITRADDNLMSQE

>member
-1 MAEGFLAGGGLGSAA
+1 MADGLLAAGGLGSQA
-16 MAPGPERTDWTVE
+16 MVPQPERTGWAVE
-29 EELAAL
+29 ES
-35 DKGEHPPAALG
+35 
-46 VGTLRGRLGA
+46 T
-56 GFGPAGRVA
+56 
-65 AVAVRAAPTAGLG
+65 APLEKA
-78 VGGRPRASR
+78 
-87 PGCRKLSPDSRV
+87 
-99 GRARNCPPGCLD
+99 
-111 RFLGLDLFQDE
+111 LFQDE
-122 DSCSDCSNYKPGS
+122 DSCSDCSNHDKRGT
-135 SLQSFVL
+135 SLQSFVP
-142 EGKTLFPEMFQ
+142 EGKTHFPEIFQ
-153 TSHLLFYERFRAYQD
+153 TSQLLFYERFRAYQD
-168 YILVLVL
+168 YIL
-175 TAFNLFVADCKA
+175 ADCKA

-234 RLADPYLCESQVSTF
+234 RLANPYLCESQVSTF
-249 TLECMKE
+249 TLDCMNE
-256 LLELKEHRLP
+256 LLDLKEHRLP

-285 AIEHVRF
+285 AVEHVRF
-292 FYQKIWRSW
+292 FYQNIWRSW

-312 VRCVEPRLRLHYDIL
+312 VRCVEPRLRL
-327 EDRVPSGLI
+327 
-336 VDYHNLLSQ
+336 
-345 CEESYRKF
+345 
-353 LNLRSSLSN
+353 
-362 CNSDS
+362 
-367 EQENISMV
+367 
-375 EGLKLYSE
+375 
-383 IEQLKQKLKLIEN
+383 
-396 PLLRYV
+396 YV

-417 PSGQKVTHVVSSIM
+417 PNGQKVTHVVSSTM
-431 LTGLLQSLLRDRLCQ
+431 MTGLLRSLLRDRLCQ
-446 EPYEEEIEIQFH
+446 EPCKEETEIQFH

-469 EGDTVIICPG
+469 EGDTVIVCPG
-479 HYIVPG
+479 HYMVHG
-485 TFSIADSIELEGYG
+485 TFAIADSIELEGYG

-523 KISNIK
+523 KISSIK
-529 FVQHDAVEG
+529 FIQHDAVEG

-605 ILIKFLKHLFSMS
+605 ILIK
-618 QDFLDEHYDIPKIS
+618 DFLDEHYDIPKIS

-657 QENAQDGTEE
+657 QENVQDETEE
-667 NKALKIQTNEEGD
+667 NRALKIPTSEEAD
-680 GAERVDLEELIQCAA
+680 TAERVDLEELIQCTT
-695 GKMELYER
+695 GKMELYAR
-703 SDLAEQV
+703 SNLSEQV
-710 EGNYEIVN
+710 EGNCEIVN

-736 ELGIIQADDNLMSQE
+736 ELGITQADDNLMSQE

>member
-1 MAEGFLAGGGLGSAA
+1 M
-16 MAPGPERTDWTVE
+16 P
-29 EELAAL
+29 
-35 DKGEHPPAALG
+35 
-46 VGTLRGRLGA
+46 
-56 GFGPAGRVA
+56 
-65 AVAVRAAPTAGLG
+65 
-78 VGGRPRASR
+78 
-87 PGCRKLSPDSRV
+87 
-99 GRARNCPPGCLD
+99 
-111 RFLGLDLFQDE
+111 
-122 DSCSDCSNYKPGS
+122 
-135 SLQSFVL
+135 
-142 EGKTLFPEMFQ
+142 EGKTFFPEIFQ
-153 TSHLLFYERFRAYQD
+153 TNQLLFYERFRAYQD
-168 YILVLVL
+168 YIL
-175 TAFNLFVADCKA
+175 ADCKA
-187 SEVREFTA
+187 SEVQEFTA

-204 SGWRAVWHTNVFE
+204 SGWRAVWHTNVFK
-217 VLVEVT
+217 VLVEAT

-234 RLADPYLCESQVSTF
+234 RLAEPYLCDSQVSTF
-249 TLECMKE
+249 TMECMKE
-256 LLELKEHRLP
+256 LLDLKEHRLP

-292 FYQKIWRSW
+292 FYQNIWRSW

-327 EDRVPSGLI
+327 EDRVPSGLV
-336 VDYHNLLSQ
+336 VDYRNLLSQ

-383 IEQLKQKLKLIEN
+383 MEQLKQKLKLIEN
-396 PLLRYV
+396 PLLRYYV

-407 NSNIQAKGIR
+407 NSNIQAKGVR
-417 PSGQKVTHVVSSIM
+417 PSGQKITHVVSSTM
-431 LTGLLQSLLRDRLCQ
+431 VAGLLRSLLTDRLCQ
-446 EPYEEEIEIQFH
+446 EPGEEEREIQFH
-458 SDPLSAINACY
+458 SDPLSAINACF
-469 EGDTVIICPG
+469 EGDTVIVCPG
-479 HYIVPG
+479 HYVVHG

-523 KISNIK
+523 KISGIK

-538 ILIIHRGKTT
+538 ILIVHRGKTT

-590 KCTLSDN
+590 QCTLSDN

-605 ILIKFLKHLFSMS
+605 ILIK
-618 QDFLDEHYDIPKIS
+618 DFLDEHYDIPKIS
-632 MVNNVIHNNE
+632 MVNNIIHNNE

-657 QENAQDGTEE
+657 QENAEDGTEE
-667 NKALKIQTNEEGD
+667 NKALKIQTSGEPDVTEG
-680 GAERVDLEELIQCAA
+680 VDLEELMQCAT
-695 GKMELYER
+695 GKMELYAR
-703 SDLAEQV
+703 TDLSEQV
-710 EGNYEIVN
+710 EGNCEIVN
-718 ELVAASTQKG
+718 ELIAASTQKG

-736 ELGIIQADDNLMSQE
+736 ELGITQADDNLMSQE
-751 MFVSIV
+751 MFVGIV

>member
-1 MAEGFLAGGGLGSAA
+1 MADGVRVGRVMELEA
-16 MAPGPERTDWTVE
+16 MAPGNADWAAE
-29 EELAAL
+29 EERAPLE
-35 DKGEHPPAALG
+35 KGM
-46 VGTLRGRLGA
+46 
-56 GFGPAGRVA
+56 
-65 AVAVRAAPTAGLG
+65 
-78 VGGRPRASR
+78 
-87 PGCRKLSPDSRV
+87 
-99 GRARNCPPGCLD
+99 
-111 RFLGLDLFQDE
+111 FQVE
-122 DSCSDCSNYKPGS
+122 DSCSDCSCHDKPDN
-135 SLQSFVL
+135 SLQNFVP
-142 EGKTLFPEMFQ
+142 EGKSPIPEIFQ
-153 TSHLLFYERFRAYQD
+153 TSQLLFYERFRAYQD
-168 YILVLVL
+168 YILS
-175 TAFNLFVADCKA
+175 DCKA
-187 SEVREFTA
+187 SEVREFIA

-204 SGWRAVWHTNVFE
+204 SGWQAVWHTNVFE

-223 DVDFA
+223 DVDFS

-234 RLADPYLCESQVSTF
+234 KLAEPYACESEVNTF

-256 LLELKEHRLP
+256 LLELKEYQLP

-292 FYQKIWRSW
+292 FYQYIWRSW
-301 DEEEEDEYDYF
+301 DEEEDDEYDYF

-336 VDYHNLLSQ
+336 VDYRNLLTQ

-353 LNLRSSLSN
+353 LNLRSSLST
-362 CNSDS
+362 CNSGS

-417 PSGQKVTHVVSSIM
+417 PNGQRITHVVSPTMMS
-431 LTGLLQSLLRDRLCQ
+431 GLLRSLLRDKLCE
-446 EPYEEEIEIQFH
+446 EPFKEDVEIQFH
-458 SDPLSAINACY
+458 SDPLSAVNACY
-469 EGDTVIICPG
+469 EGDTVIVCPG
-479 HYIVPG
+479 HYMVHG

-499 LPDDIVIEKRG
+499 LPDDIVIEKKG
-510 KGDTFVDCTGADI
+510 KGDTFVDCTGVDI
-523 KISNIK
+523 KISSIK

-548 LENCVLQCETTGV
+548 VENCVLQCETTGV

-581 AGIEIYPGS
+581 AGLEIYPGS
-590 KCTLSDN
+590 KCILNDS

-605 ILIKFLKHLFSMS
+605 ILIK
-618 QDFLDEHYDIPKIS
+618 DFLDEHYDIPKIS

-642 GYGVVLVKPTIFSDL
+642 GYGIVLVKPTIFSDL
-657 QENAQDGTEE
+657 KENDQDKTEE
-667 NKALKIQTNEEGD
+667 SEAVKTQTSGEADAAG
-680 GAERVDLEELIQCAA
+680 RMDLEELIHCATD
-695 GKMELYER
+695 KTEIYER
-703 SDLAEQV
+703 AADLSKQV
-710 EGNYEIVN
+710 EGNCEIIN
-718 ELVAASTQKG
+718 ELVVASTLKG
-728 QMKKKRLS
+728 HVKKKRLS
-736 ELGIIQADDNLMSQE
+736 ELGITQADDNLMSQE
-751 MFVSIV
+751 MFVAFV

>member
-1 MAEGFLAGGGLGSAA
+1 MADGSLTGGGLEAAA
-16 MAPGPERTDWTVE
+16 MAPERTGW
-29 EELAAL
+29 AA
-35 DKGEHPPAALG
+35 DQEPASLE
-46 VGTLRGRLGA
+46 RG
-56 GFGPAGRVA
+56 
-65 AVAVRAAPTAGLG
+65 
-78 VGGRPRASR
+78 
-87 PGCRKLSPDSRV
+87 
-99 GRARNCPPGCLD
+99 
-111 RFLGLDLFQDE
+111 LFQDE
-122 DSCSDCSNYKPGS
+122 DSCSDCSYHDKPGS
-135 SLQSFVL
+135 SLQSFMP
-142 EGKTLFPEMFQ
+142 EGKTLFPKIFQ
-153 TSHLLFYERFRAYQD
+153 TNQLLFYERFRAYQD
-168 YILVLVL
+168 YIL
-175 TAFNLFVADCKA
+175 ADCKA
-187 SEVREFTA
+187 SEVKEFTA
-195 EFLEKVLEP
+195 DFLEKVLETC
-204 SGWRAVWHTNVFE
+204 GWRAVWHTNVFK

-234 RLADPYLCESQVSTF
+234 RLAEPYLCDSQVSAF
-249 TLECMKE
+249 TMECMKE
-256 LLELKEHRLP
+256 LLDLKEHRLP

-292 FYQKIWRSW
+292 FYQNIWRSW

-327 EDRVPSGLI
+327 EDRVPSGLV
-336 VDYHNLLSQ
+336 VDYRNLLSQ

-353 LNLRSSLSN
+353 LNLRCSLSN

-383 IEQLKQKLKLIEN
+383 MEQLKQKLKLIEN

-407 NSNIQAKGIR
+407 NSNIQAKGAR
-417 PSGQKVTHVVSSIM
+417 SSGQKITHVVSSTMIA
-431 LTGLLQSLLRDRLCQ
+431 GLLRSLLTDRLCQ
-446 EPYEEEIEIQFH
+446 EPGEEEREIQFH
-458 SDPLSAINACY
+458 SDPLSAINACF
-469 EGDTVIICPG
+469 EGDTVIVCPG
-479 HYIVPG
+479 HYVVHG

-523 KISNIK
+523 KISGIK
-529 FVQHDAVEG
+529 FVQHNAVEG
-538 ILIIHRGKTT
+538 ILIVHRGKTT

-590 KCTLSDN
+590 QCTLSDN

-605 ILIKFLKHLFSMS
+605 ILIK
-618 QDFLDEHYDIPKIS
+618 DFLDEHYDIPKIS
-632 MVNNVIHNNE
+632 MVNNIIHNNE

-657 QENAQDGTEE
+657 QENAEDGTEE
-667 NKALKIQTNEEGD
+667 DKALKIQTSGEPD
-680 GAERVDLEELIQCAA
+680 VAERVDLEELIQCAS
-695 GKMELYER
+695 GKMELYAR
-703 SDLAEQV
+703 TDPSEQV
-710 EGNYEIVN
+710 EGNCEIVN
-718 ELVAASTQKG
+718 ELIAASTQKG

-736 ELGIIQADDNLMSQE
+736 ELGITQADDNLMSQE
-751 MFVSIV
+751 MFVGIV

>member
-1 MAEGFLAGGGLGSAA
+1 MADGSLTGDGLGSQA
-16 MAPGPERTDWTVE
+16 MTAQQERTGWAVE
-29 EELAAL
+29 EEPAPLEKAL
-35 DKGEHPPAALG
+35 FP
-46 VGTLRGRLGA
+46 
-56 GFGPAGRVA
+56 
-65 AVAVRAAPTAGLG
+65 
-78 VGGRPRASR
+78 
-87 PGCRKLSPDSRV
+87 
-99 GRARNCPPGCLD
+99 
-111 RFLGLDLFQDE
+111 DE
-122 DSCSDCSNYKPGS
+122 DSCSDCSNHDKPGS
-135 SLQSFVL
+135 SLPSFVL
-142 EGKTLFPEMFQ
+142 EGKTHFPEIFQ
-153 TSHLLFYERFRAYQD
+153 TSQLLFYERFRAYQD
-168 YILVLVL
+168 YIL
-175 TAFNLFVADCKA
+175 ADCKA

-234 RLADPYLCESQVSTF
+234 RLADPYLCESQVSSF
-249 TLECMKE
+249 TLECMNE
-256 LLELKEHRLP
+256 LLDLKEHRLP

-274 DDSGVFDQTAL
+274 DDSGIFDQTAL

-292 FYQKIWRSW
+292 FYQNIWRSW

-327 EDRVPSGLI
+327 EDRVPSGLV
-336 VDYHNLLSQ
+336 VDYRNLLSQ
-345 CEESYRKF
+345 CEESYQTF

-417 PSGQKVTHVVSSIM
+417 PNGQKVMHVVSSTM
-431 LTGLLQSLLRDRLCQ
+431 MTGLLQSLLRDRLCQ
-446 EPYEEEIEIQFH
+446 EPCKEETEIQFH

-469 EGDTVIICPG
+469 EGDTVIVCPG
-479 HYIVPG
+479 HYTVHG

-510 KGDTFVDCTGADI
+510 KGDTFVDCTGVDI
-523 KISNIK
+523 KISGIK
-529 FVQHDAVEG
+529 FIQHDAVEG

-597 GIHHCKEG
+597 EIHHCKEG
-605 ILIKFLKHLFSMS
+605 ILIK
-618 QDFLDEHYDIPKIS
+618 DFLDEHYDIPKIS

-657 QENAQDGTEE
+657 QENVQDETEE
-667 NKALKIQTNEEGD
+667 DRALKIPTSEEAGT
-680 GAERVDLEELIQCAA
+680 AERVDLEELIQCAT
-695 GKMELYER
+695 GKMELYAR
-703 SDLAEQV
+703 SSLSEQV
-710 EGNYEIVN
+710 EGNCEIVN

-736 ELGIIQADDNLMSQE
+736 ELGITQADDNLMSQE